1 MHKMNTLEEL
11 DVRLNNISVS
21 LPHTLQGLKNLRLLR
36 LNGNVLSA
44 INTSSVPSVEKL
56 DCSSN
61 RLDVLSLGSSASTL
75 VLAKYNS

>member
-1 MHKMNTLEEL
+1 MNTLEEL
-11 DVRLNNISVS
+11 DVRLNKISVS

-36 LNGNVLSA
+36 MDGNALSDV
-44 INTSSVPSVEKL
+44 NTSSIPSVEKL

-61 RLDVLSLGSSASTL
+61 KMDVLSLGSSASTL

>member
-1 MHKMNTLEEL
+1 MNTLEEL

-36 LNGNVLSA
+36 IDGNALSDV
-44 INTSSVPSVEKL
+44 NTSFIPSVEKL

-61 RLDVLSLGSSASTL
+61 KMDVLSLGSSANTL